1 MFNLII
7 SMKGTINEVT
17 GYRILETGFTDEKNK
32 RRFSKHD
39 GKPDFDKLAKLPTV
53 LVAEYDQHPEVPV
66 QIGFL
71 QPPEFK
77 VLDRSVYI
85 PVFNASVLQAHPDL
99 FGIKTGESSDTHW
112 AVKDGSLFQKLNTL
126 FKSNPELLQPPTTTL
141 TEVDPHKIAVMMP
154 FKTEFHDAY
163 DAIKQACQDEGFE
176 SVRVDELHDP
186 VDISQQVLDLIRS
199 SKYVI
204 VDTSGHNPNVFFE
217 TGFAVGIGKK
227 YIPLT
232 STPELRMPFD
242 IQNTRFIKYDN
253 DQDGRNR
260 LKADLSKTL
269 QTLKQ

>member
-1 MFNLII
+1 
-7 SMKGTINEVT
+7 MKGTISDVK
-17 GYRILETGFTDEKNK
+17 GSRILESGFTSEENK
-32 RRFSKHD
+32 RRFSKPD
-39 GKPDFDKLAKLPTV
+39 GKPDFDKLVKLPTV

-85 PVFNASVLQAHPDL
+85 PVFDASVLQAHPDL
-99 FGIKTGESSDTHW
+99 FGIQEWESGHTHW
-112 AVKDGSLFQKLNTL
+112 AVKDGCLFHRLNTL
-126 FKSNPELLQPPTTTL
+126 FNSNRELLQSPTATL
-141 TEVDPHKIAVMMP
+141 NEVDPHKIAVMMP
-154 FKTEFHDAY
+154 FKTEFHDVY

-176 SVRVDELHDP
+176 SVRVDDLRDP

-217 TGFAVGIGKK
+217 TGFAVGVGKK

-232 STPELRMPFD
+232 STPEMRMPFD

>member
-17 GYRILETGFTDEKNK
+17 GSRILETNYTSEEN
-32 RRFSKHD
+32 RRLFL
-39 GKPDFDKLAKLPTV
+39 KPSGEPDLATLAKLPTV

-77 VLDRSVYI
+77 ALDRSIYI

-99 FGIKTGESSDTHW
+99 FGIQKWESGHTHW
-112 AVKDGSLFQKLNTL
+112 AVKDGSLPHKLNTL

-154 FKTEFHDAY
+154 FKTEFNDAY

-242 IQNTRFIKYDN
+242 IQNTRFIKT
-253 DQDGRNR
+253 
-260 LKADLSKTL
+260 SK
-269 QTLKQ
+269 Q